1 MSTKTTHFKAIAL
14 FQVKKQMSLSNH
26 INQKIQQVGFP
37 ASPEK
42 NLIFGHSPRVIM
54 AEQSQKLLQAEE
66 GAAGAA
72 TNGWPVVQPLDDHSD
87 VVETGRKGEME
98 PERPRFQ
105 GISHAYPIDTPNLP

>member
-1 MSTKTTHFKAIAL
+1 
-14 FQVKKQMSLSNH
+14 MSLSNH

-54 AEQSQKLLQAEE
+54 ARESQKLLQAEE

-87 VVETGRKGEME
+87 VVQTGRKGETE
-98 PERPRFQ
+98 PERDINDIYIYGDKMIEMGSVNHEF
-105 GISHAYPIDTPNLP
+105 